1 MSIHDPYLDG
11 TTKHDIAIARIRE
24 FCAGKRVLVA
34 FSGGKDSQCC
44 YHLCEEAGIPFTAQ
58 YSITRFEPP
67 ELLDFIRA
75 NYPGVTFRRAY
86 RRTLVEDIEANGLP
100 SRWARWCC
108 EAKHRK
114 TEGFDIA
121 VIGIRAEE
129 SPRRKANWRV
139 FGIKQDRSAYV
150 CPIIDWTEA
159 DVWEYLNG
167 LGVPHCRLYDEGFR
181 RIGCVCCP
189 LSSHGASDARRWPKT
204 AAMLRKGAE
213 RYVERMRARGW
224 VSARWKL
231 CGDWR
236 LAADPV
242 AEIWRRWIASGQTT
256 MSLEAFAESQRAKHA
271 GGDAD
276 APCLF
281 AGSGF
286 SESDAGTPP
295 DGENTP

>member
-1 MSIHDPYLDG
+1 MSIYDPDLYG
-11 TTKHDIAIARIRE
+11 RTKHDIAIARIRE
-24 FCAGKRVLVA
+24 FCTGKRALVA

-44 YHLCEEAGIPFTAQ
+44 YHLCEEAGIPFMAQ

-75 NYPGVTFRRAY
+75 NYPGVVFRRAY

-114 TEGFDIA
+114 TEGIDIA
-121 VIGIRAEE
+121 VIGIRGEE

-139 FGIKQDRSAYV
+139 FGIQQDRTAYV

-189 LSSHGASDARRWPKT
+189 LSLHGAFDARRWPKT
-204 AAMLRKGAE
+204 AAMILAGTRKF
-213 RYVERMRARGW
+213 VERARNRGFC
-224 VSARWKL
+224 SASGKPY
-231 CGDWR
+231 GDWTN
-236 LAADPV
+236 AEDPAMELFGRWIFTGQCSQSV
-242 AEIWRRWIASGQTT
+242 AEYNARKRQKA
-256 MSLEAFAESQRAKHA
+256 
-271 GGDAD
+271 DAD

-295 DGENTP
+295 DGEDAP